1 MRTIGV
7 VTVGRSDYGLY
18 RPVLHAIESHPDL
31 QLRLIVSGAHV
42 ESHLGLTI
50 REIETDGFPIADRF
64 SIIQPGDGPESI
76 ARSMGAGVAAFA
88 DCYAR
93 QPLDLLLILG
103 DRFEMHAAGLAA
115 LPFNLPVAHIH
126 GGELTLG
133 AMDDALRH
141 SLTKLSHLHFVTT
154 EEHARRVRQLG
165 EEPWRITVSGAPGLD
180 NMKSISLLDS
190 TAFAARFGFPLDPAP
205 LLITYHPVTLEY
217 GDVAA
222 QMAELIAALESFPQP
237 LLFSLP
243 NADTGSSVIRKAL
256 EAFIQRRSHA
266 CLLDNMGTQGYFSAM
281 KAAAAMVGNSS
292 SGIIEA
298 ASFELPVVNI
308 GRRQEGRLRA
318 QNVIDCGNARSDIA
332 TAITRAIS
340 PEFRKSL
347 HGLINPYGDGHA
359 AERIVERL
367 ATVPLDATLRIKKF
381 HDL

>member
-18 RPVLHAIESHPDL
+18 RPILRAIESHPEL

-42 ESHLGLTI
+42 EPHLGLTV
-50 REIETDGFPIADRF
+50 REIEGDGFPIAERLPM
-64 SIIQPGDGPESI
+64 IQPGDGPLSI
-76 ARSMGAGVAAFA
+76 AQSMGAGVSVFAA
-88 DCYAR
+88 CYER
-93 QPLDLLLILG
+93 QKLDLLLVLG

-115 LPFNLPVAHIH
+115 LPFTLPVAHIH

-141 SLTKLSHLHFVTT
+141 SLTKLSHLHFVST
-154 EEHARRVRQLG
+154 EEYAKRVQQLG

-180 NMKSISLLDS
+180 NLKSISLLDS
-190 TAFAARFGFPLDPAP
+190 DAFAARFGFPLDPAP
-205 LLITYHPVTLEY
+205 LMVTYHPVTLEY
-217 GDVAA
+217 GDVAT
-222 QMAELIAALESFPQP
+222 QMAELITALEQFPQP

-243 NADTGSSVIRKAL
+243 NADTGGSVIRQAL
-256 EAFIQRRSHA
+256 EAFVRRRGNA

-281 KAAAAMVGNSS
+281 KAAVAMVGNSS

-318 QNVIDCGNARSDIA
+318 RNVIDCGNASSEIA
-332 TAITRAIS
+332 TAITQAIS
-340 PEFRKSL
+340 PEFRASL
-347 HGLINPYGDGHA
+347 RGLVNPYGDGHA
-359 AERIVERL
+359 AERVVERL